1 MDLFKSIKTETSFRE
16 GISRLY
22 PHIKIERSGKHDRI
36 RCPFHDDQ
44 DPSLVLYQ
52 SSYFCFGCGSG
63 GDLVDFVGTLDGLKP
78 IDAAKKIAREFGI
91 PTNGPSNPSA
101 VQAQYRKKQQRDQE
115 KQLQRAFET
124 WEKQTFIDLCQWRD
138 EVQSMFDDKVF
149 DLDPVELEMVH
160 RLPEVEHLIQIFVSG
175 SEGDRLGIFKSY
187 LNSQTGGAKNEPA
200 K

>member
-63 GDLVDFVGTLDGLKP
+63 GDLVDFVGTLDGLGRLSESETVVAHSNCSPQHKFEL
-78 IDAAKKIAREFGI
+78 IGHLFSDAVNTVVTE
-91 PTNGPSNPSA
+91 P
-101 VQAQYRKKQQRDQE
+101 
-115 KQLQRAFET
+115 
-124 WEKQTFIDLCQWRD
+124 W
-138 EVQSMFDDKVF
+138 
-149 DLDPVELEMVH
+149 
-160 RLPEVEHLIQIFVSG
+160 SG
-175 SEGDRLGIFKSY
+175 E
-187 LNSQTGGAKNEPA
+187 
-200 K
+200 